1 MGQFDHIIDWFK
13 KRHDALLDD
22 LEPLES
28 GQTRMMDFDGT
39 DWNDVTPKFIAEIK
53 RRIEEMELL
62 VKLYETAK
70 PPAAIRINFH
80 LRARPFQINQIS
92 REVARG
98 GSLIVEH
105 HYHFTFVWLR
115 TEQIRRSAIPN
126 ARFVTLITCA
136 TPMWS

>member
-62 VKLYETAK
+62 VKLYE
-70 PPAAIRINFH
+70 
-80 LRARPFQINQIS
+80 S
-92 REVARG
+92 RNSEA
-98 GSLIVEH
+98 S
-105 HYHFTFVWLR
+105 
-115 TEQIRRSAIPN
+115 RRNSN
-126 ARFVTLITCA
+126 
-136 TPMWS
+136 